1 MSVGEI
7 CNREVVICRPDDSIQ
22 EAAKVMRD
30 QHVGDVI
37 IAEER
42 ENSCVPVG
50 ILTDRDI
57 VIELLAEEVDVNSVT
72 CADVMSSEL
81 ITAKEDDEIL
91 ATIELMRDKG
101 IRRIPVVNQQGGL
114 EGILGPHP
122 AVARDVAA
130 VTDVDFAEPVV
141 IEEFI
146 EQQGAV

>member
-114 EGILGPHP
+114 EGIL
-122 AVARDVAA
+122 AVDDMIELMAEQLTDLVRLISCELKHERA
-130 VTDVDFAEPVV
+130 VH
-141 IEEFI
+141 
-146 EQQGAV
+146 